1 MLELVSCADS
11 LRESKFYDPQ
21 TRVPNPAAKR
31 EASVVAGKGR
41 VGQTIHGAPFHS
53 KVTENHKIQL
63 TAAGKLQS
71 QLLAFQDLAKRGDA
85 TLTAS
90 TQNTSSSFKM
100 LKKGIEWFKS
110 NKDLPAEER
119 VWYVEILLDSFEKC
133 MDSLAAQIRFYKS
146 AKSPTRALTVTH
158 NDGREEFVSGQKVQT
173 LCLHLPGSAEDAV
186 VFGKPEAL
194 NAIAD
199 ALAAAGH
206 KISGP
211 AAIHEHAEQLG
222 KLPHKTVSPS
232 AE

>member
-1 MLELVSCADS
+1 MTNATAIRFFSSSDRMQFFGAD
-11 LRESKFYDPQ
+11 
-21 TRVPNPAAKR
+21 
-31 EASVVAGKGR
+31 
-41 VGQTIHGAPFHS
+41 
-53 KVTENHKIQL
+53 
-63 TAAGKLQS
+63 KLHLN
-71 QLLAFQDLAKRGDA
+71 LLAFLSLAIHGDA

-100 LKKGIEWFKS
+100 LKKGVEWFKS
-110 NKDLPAEER
+110 NKHIPAEER
-119 VWYVEILLDSFEKC
+119 VWYIEVLLDSFEKC
-133 MDSLAAQIRFYKS
+133 MDSLAAQIRFYQS

-158 NDGREEFVSGQKVQT
+158 KDGREEFVSGQKVQT